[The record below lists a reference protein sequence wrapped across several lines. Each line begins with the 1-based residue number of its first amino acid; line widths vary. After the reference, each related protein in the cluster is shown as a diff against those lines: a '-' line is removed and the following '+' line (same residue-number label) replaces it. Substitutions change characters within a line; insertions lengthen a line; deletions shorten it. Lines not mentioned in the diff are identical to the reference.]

1 MLNTYYLPLT
11 SDFGASFI
19 SRAENPRMKTAVV
32 TLDVEPDY
40 PPDLGDSRLGVDKAL
55 PRLLDLFKSEDVA
68 VSIFFLADLCRFYPT
83 LPKEIAAQGFHVG
96 NHGVRHRLFCLE
108 EMTTQWRDIRESTRI
123 LREVLGRGTTTF
135 RAPNFS
141 ANGDTLQCLEKAGYH
156 IDSSVLPGRRMK
168 RGLFGRVY
176 DFRGAPTSPYHASI
190 ADIRKH
196 GASSVLE
203 MPAAANPET
212 KQTPMGGGFINVNGA
227 ARAFEIMKTVEVDPA
242 ILVFHPWEFVD
253 LSESF
258 PNLPAWTRK
267 SCREDFESLREFIG
281 RLKDGGWRFASLET
295 AADEYER
302 LKS

>member
-1 MLNTYYLPLT
+1 MLKTCYPPLAT
-11 SDFGASFI
+11 DFGAPFI
-19 SRAENPRMKTAVV
+19 SRAESPHMKTAVV
-32 TLDVEPDY
+32 TIDVEPDC
-40 PPDLGDSRLGVDKAL
+40 PPNLGDSRLGVEKAL
-55 PRLLDLFKSEDVA
+55 PRLLDLFRSEGVAADV
-68 VSIFFLADLCRFYPT
+68 FFLADLCSFCPT
-83 LPKEIAAQGFHVG
+83 LPKEIAAQGFHLG
-96 NHGVRHRLFCLE
+96 NHGLRHRLFCLE

-123 LREVLGRGTTTF
+123 LHEASGRGITAF

-141 ANGDTLQCLEKAGYH
+141 ANGDTLQCLERASYH

-168 RGLFGRVY
+168 RGLFGHVY

-203 MPAAANPET
+203 MPVSANPET

-227 ARAFEIMKTVEVDPA
+227 PRAFEIAKTVEVDPV
-242 ILVFHPWEFVD
+242 ILVFHPWEYVN

-281 RLKDGGWRFASLET
+281 RLKGDEWRFVSLET
-295 AADEYER
+295 IADEHER